1 MCVLCQASVIE
12 ADGSRRDYYPFGAK
26 PLAPVLAP
34 VSSSS
39 RVASAAV
46 QPNAANLSLHFVF
59 TTDCTPYQNW
69 QSQLL
74 VHTAKAVGEQ
84 ALLRT
89 PCHVCVRVCGRAV
102 ALRRDVAWRC
112 VGCRA
117 SGEGPHHS
125 GALQTIESLSLYL
138 CVCVC
143 VCVFVCLPSSDRCDN
158 ACAAWRR
165 RHCCCCHCHCRS

>member
-1 MCVLCQASVIE
+1 MIE

-89 PCHVCVRVCGRAV
+89 PCHATCV
-102 ALRRDVAWRC
+102 WRC

-125 GALQTIESLSLYL
+125 GTLQTMILSLYVCE
-138 CVCVC
+138 CVCLFAVE
-143 VCVFVCLPSSDRCDN
+143 
-158 ACAAWRR
+158 
-165 RHCCCCHCHCRS
+165 RSMR